1 MAQSITGAWRAFSSL
16 CQAAIGTAQPVTDV
30 LPFGTTDLIEPEPS
44 QFFTN
49 KDEVTGVLTPTKHQ
63 LLNMKMSGK
72 HKAKATPT
80 SVALFVSMA
89 LGNDT
94 TSIVGA
100 TTAYAHKSSVNA
112 ALVSLLTRTLVE
124 NDGAKQFSYVGVA
137 CTGFTLSGQRD
148 GYVELEA
155 DLIGRGS
162 EGADV
167 TAQPAASAESYL
179 TYQNCD
185 FSPGGAYDGTLVTG
199 GASIASRLVSFKLS
213 FANNGKGIYAI
224 GDSSGYMADIRRGQM
239 VDISLEAEIEIDNTR
254 AERAGLLAGTE
265 QVMHI
270 PIVGGVANGTAHFGV
285 DIVLPRVVLN
295 ASKKAAKDG
304 ILQLAGKYT
313 VLADPTYGA
322 MDIRV
327 TNLKSTSYAATA

>member
-1 MAQSITGAWRAFSSL
+1 MQSISGAWRALSSL
-16 CQAAIGTAQPVTDV
+16 CQVAIGTSQPVTDV
-30 LPFGTTDLIEPEPS
+30 LPFGGTDLFEPEPG

-49 KDEVTGVLTPTKHQ
+49 KDEVTGGLTPTKHQ
-63 LLNMKMSGK
+63 LLNMKMAGK

-94 TSIVGA
+94 AAIIGT
-100 TTAYAHKSSVNA
+100 TTAYTHKSSVSA
-112 ALVSLLTRTLVE
+112 AIVSLPCRTLVE

-162 EGADV
+162 EAADA

-185 FSPGGAYDGTLVTG
+185 FSPGGTYDGTAVTG
-199 GASIASRLVSFKLS
+199 GASIAARLVSFKLDYK
-213 FANNGKGIYAI
+213 NGAKGIYAV
-224 GDSSGYMADIRRGQM
+224 GDASGYLADIRRGQM
-239 VDISLEAEIEIDNTR
+239 VDISVEAEVEIDNTR

-270 PIVGGVANGTAHFGV
+270 PIVGGVANGTAHYGV
-285 DIVLPRVVLN
+285 DIVLPRVVLS
-295 ASKKAAKDG
+295 AAKKAAKDG
-304 ILQLAGKYT
+304 ILQVAGKYT
-313 VLADPTYGA
+313 ILTDPTYGS

-327 TNLKSTSYAATA
+327 TNLKATSYAATA